1 MLKVNESTVSSPL
14 YFCLLPTRKKKT
26 GGTQSTGCF
35 HINLMMEEQR
45 ELNPKSSQVVRH
57 TQNTKNTKK
66 NPHPSAI
73 IQIKEYSKPT
83 VCRLQESQGILHGRR
98 KLQPS
103 EESDGNS
110 GSSAPAEAGIRD
122 LNWWRDKNISQLR
135 QVNERWSDYCF
146 DLNSEIIWYSN
157 WVDGDSETRLQINSP
172 RQNLLWLYLMLSIY
186 LYIIPGKF
194 DTSEEIRVGWHTN
207 HLYIRANGTMSFYNL

>member
-1 MLKVNESTVSSPL
+1 MSPQFPVHYISACFPL
-14 YFCLLPTRKKKT
+14 EKKQT
-26 GGTQSTGCF
+26 GGTQSNGCF

-45 ELNPKSSQVVRH
+45 ELNPQSSHVPH

-83 VCRLQESQGILHGRR
+83 VCGLQESQGILHGRR

-135 QVNERWSDYCF
+135 QMKGRWSWLLFRSQFWDNMIF
-146 DLNSEIIWYSN
+146 QLSW
-157 WVDGDSETRLQINSP
+157 R
-172 RQNLLWLYLMLSIY
+172 RQW
-186 LYIIPGKF
+186 
-194 DTSEEIRVGWHTN
+194 D
-207 HLYIRANGTMSFYNL
+207 